1 MMQKLMKRL
10 ADAERQRT
18 PLETRR
24 KSARTGRTSAMI
36 EMRRR
41 AQEGFRRAAAAASSA
56 SDDAFSV
63 GRAGDGVEGAP
74 SSRKR
79 AWETRGAGVDW
90 MLERDAE
97 LAARHEALLRRKRP
111 RCRLRTSCGE
121 REAGARSAGLDS

>member
-1 MMQKLMKRL
+1 MQKLMTRL

-36 EMRRR
+36 EIRRR
-41 AQEGFRRAAAAASSA
+41 AQEGFRRAADAASSA
-56 SDDAFSV
+56 SNGAFSV
-63 GRAGDGVEGAP
+63 GRAGDGVKGAP

-79 AWETRGAGVDW
+79 TWETRGAGLDW

-97 LAARHEALLRRKRP
+97 LAARHEASLRRKRP
-111 RCRLRTSCGE
+111 RCRLRANCGE
-121 REAGARSAGLDS
+121 GEAGARSAGLDS

>member
-36 EMRRR
+36 EIRRR
-41 AQEGFRRAAAAASSA
+41 AQEGFRRAAAAAPSA

-111 RCRLRTSCGE
+111 RRSLRASCVE
-121 REAGARSAGLDS
+121 REAVTRTEGLDS